1 MDTLSNIR
9 DEVYENLY
17 LRGLVPDKDPKSI
30 YIDGHFPNGENW
42 TPRHRLYGYTIFA
55 ETDDFWREEG
65 LDPTAPSSTLIPQ
78 LMKWIVANHQYS
90 NDDVFTTDENYK
102 DENNL
107 LYQWT
112 TYHILPFRTPAD
124 RLVFHRNEFGYSSA
138 TQTFTIPMYEIYSTM
153 GKRRLIK
160 IYESRESNGIYL
172 NRFPNLETNRTE
184 VLHELSCDPDK
195 EGCFVDRDPNK
206 AVLNDIINCCIY
218 PIGAPLSYNDNVR
231 NNLEFEAINK
241 EIEFQNL
248 EIQLCERRNRDSN
261 NKIKE
266 LEQHIQAAELLI
278 KKCQAELDSKKAE
291 LDGIIEETKKDEVR
305 FLNKSAEQEKYIDE
319 HYLNAYKRI
328 RKQARN
334 GLAVVTIDR
343 DACGG
348 CFSKIPPQRQSE
360 IKMHKKVIVC
370 EHCGRMLVDD
380 DIAHKAQEQLDK

>member
-1 MDTLSNIR
+1 MTKKVTTP
-9 DEVYENLY
+9 EVTEQTTAESTQQMS
-17 LRGLVPDKDPKSI
+17 D
-30 YIDGHFPNGENW
+30 ID
-42 TPRHRLYGYTIFA
+42 
-55 ETDDFWREEG
+55 
-65 LDPTAPSSTLIPQ
+65 
-78 LMKWIVANHQYS
+78 VA
-90 NDDVFTTDENYK
+90 TE
-102 DENNL
+102 
-107 LYQWT
+107 
-112 TYHILPFRTPAD
+112 R
-124 RLVFHRNEFGYSSA
+124 RLVALYTLQLVDS
-138 TQTFTIPMYEIYSTM
+138 EID
-153 GKRRLIK
+153 KIK
-160 IYESRESNGIYL
+160 IIRGELPQAIQDLEDEIAGLQTRISN
-172 NRFPNLETNRTE
+172 F
-184 VLHELSCDPDK
+184 K
-195 EGCFVDRDPNK
+195 ENIAEQNANIAKRN
-206 AVLNDIINCCIY
+206 NDIADHQAMIKKY
-218 PIGAPLSYNDNVR
+218 EKQQDNVR
-231 NNLEFEAINK
+231 NNREFEAINK

-248 EIQLCERRNRDSN
+248 EIQLCERRNRDSS

-278 KKCQAELDSKKAE
+278 I
-291 LDGIIEETKKDEVR
+291 DGIIEETKKDEVR